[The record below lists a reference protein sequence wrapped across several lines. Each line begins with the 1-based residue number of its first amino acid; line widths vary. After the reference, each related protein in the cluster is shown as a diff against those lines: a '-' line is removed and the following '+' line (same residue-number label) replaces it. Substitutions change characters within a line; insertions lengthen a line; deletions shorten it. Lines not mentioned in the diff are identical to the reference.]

1 MKVIHQARKHPVI
14 SSILGAFGTLI
25 GVWLIGLGMAL
36 SAITRPCAPDDIV
49 CDGPAMLAISVVY
62 IFFFGGILAA
72 LIALLFLLYFLL
84 LFNEMEDD
92 QD

>member
-49 CDGPAMLAISVVY
+49 CDGPAMYAISVVFIY
-62 IFFFGGILAA
+62 FLRGIIAA
-72 LIALLFLLYFLL
+72 FVTAIPLYFLL
-84 LFNEMEDD
+84 SFNPVEDD
-92 QD
+92 EH